1 MRIRT
6 ALAAAYSWGR
16 DVDLSVCDYG
26 PTTQGSYA
34 GPESYYH
41 LLAGLAR
48 MTSARRI
55 VEIGTHFGGG
65 ARALAE
71 GQQAAGLTP
80 NVLTFDVEDRAGTPI
95 LDHDGVHR
103 VLADVRY
110 PEGAQRLREW
120 ADGAPVDIV
129 YIDALKD
136 QTFLEETV
144 AAFADLDVGWLIF
157 DDVFANRSIRTA
169 WNDLRAQHGER
180 AITVDEVA
188 LDIRS
193 GGFGQGV
200 IALAPEA
207 LRRLDEDPT
216 VVERLRGDARRRWR
230 PALPTAVD
238 PPPKPPEDGPRER
251 PAELDLLRQAMQ
263 CCAGSGEIVVVGAA
277 SGTTTRTLA
286 GALASRPNPHSVSI
300 NVVANFLTTSAAV
313 SRARQDYTTPRRVS
327 FLADFRARIG
337 ELAPAVNLISGD
349 VPSLRWSGK
358 PIELLVIGW
367 HRDETELAHAFTEL
381 LPHCTPGGSL
391 LIIEDLAYEAAAYLH
406 AAVGQLIDHFD
417 VIGLVPNAVALA
429 PISTPEPDQLRQ
441 VARLH
446 PAHHPELADRLEA
459 ALDSS
464 LGSTLI
470 ERGRRQLLKRLET
483 LAHTSSTNA

>member
-6 ALAAAYSWGR
+6 AVAAAYSWGR
-16 DVDLSVCDYG
+16 DIDLSGCDYG

-34 GPESYYH
+34 GPESYYR

-48 MTSARRI
+48 MTGARRI

-65 ARALAE
+65 ARALAD

-95 LDHDGVHR
+95 LGHDGVHR
-103 VLADVRY
+103 VLADVRH
-110 PEGAQRLREW
+110 PDGAQRLRDW
-120 ADGAPVDIV
+120 AGGERVDIV

-144 AAFADLDVGWLIF
+144 AALADLDVGWLIF

-169 WNDLRAQHGER
+169 WNDFRAHHGER

-188 LDIRS
+188 LDIRF

-200 IALAPEA
+200 IALDPDV
-207 LRRLDEDPT
+207 LSRLDEDPT
-216 VVERLRGDARRRWR
+216 VVDRLRADARRQWR
-230 PALPTAVD
+230 PALPEAVD

-251 PAELDLLRQAMQ
+251 PAELELLRQAMQ
-263 CCAGSGEIVVVGAA
+263 CRAGYGEIVVVGAA

-286 GALASRPNPHSVSI
+286 DALASQPNPHSVSI
-300 NVVANFLTTSAAV
+300 NVMASFLTTSAAV
-313 SRARQDYTTPRRVS
+313 SRARQDYTTPRRAS

-337 ELAPAVNLISGD
+337 KLSPAVNLIAGD
-349 VPSLRWSGK
+349 VPSLRYSGK

-367 HRDETELAHAFTEL
+367 HRDEAELAHAFTEL
-381 LPHCTPGGSL
+381 LPHCIPGGSL
-391 LIIEDLAYEAAAYLH
+391 LIIEDFGYEAAAYLH
-406 AAVGQLIDHFD
+406 AAVGQLIDHFE

-429 PISTPEPDQLRQ
+429 PISIPEPDLLRQ

-446 PAHHPELADRLEA
+446 AEDHPEFADRLEA
-459 ALDSS
+459 ALDSP
-464 LGSTLI
+464 LGSALI
-470 ERGRRQLLKRLET
+470 NRGRRQLRKRLET
-483 LAHTSSTNA
+483 LAPTSAANA